1 MGLFSVL
8 NFFHHYPDRVGRE
21 KIFKYSILFNAF
33 LHLNFLFCLNSFH
46 LILINFFGGLNS
58 FLYIVAVIYITE
70 YLPIESN
77 GINIGIINTMNPSY
91 GIILYSFLK
100 ISKNWRIIFFWTSI
114 MSVFFAGYIWKY
126 FLESPRWLYSIGQKV
141 KCLSVLD
148 KISLYNGTLTRWN
161 DYQKINIE
169 NANRFGRAST
179 NFTKL
184 FNFELEHCD
193 L

>member
-1 MGLFSVL
+1 
-8 NFFHHYPDRVGRE
+8 
-21 KIFKYSILFNAF
+21 
-33 LHLNFLFCLNSFH
+33 
-46 LILINFFGGLNS
+46 
-58 FLYIVAVIYITE
+58 
-70 YLPIESN
+70 
-77 GINIGIINTMNPSY
+77 
-91 GIILYSFLK
+91 
-100 ISKNWRIIFFWTSI
+100 
-114 MSVFFAGYIWKY
+114 MSVFFAGYTWKY
-126 FLESPRWLYSIGQKV
+126 FLESPLYSIGQKV